1 MDAPTNSKFLDFS
14 QLHLYFHLVKSFFTF
29 FCIFYKK
36 NTVKFFF
43 SNLKNS
49 DFWQKLSK
57 SFFSH
62 KYWHLL
68 FQIKIVFSMPW
79 EIFWGALHVCM
90 LKIDDVEICSTTVS
104 FLSFHKLEAASEKAM
119 QLRRLIKS
127 SNESLSENLKKKKFN
142 KILGNS
148 QNFSLKI
155 AYLAWNLKI
164 LWKFSEFFFEK
175 KSLF

>member
-1 MDAPTNSKFLDFS
+1 MGGFARTPLGVIRSHSVVDAPTNSKFLDFS

-90 LKIDDVEICSTTVS
+90 SKIDDVEICSTTVS

-127 SNESLSENLKKKKFN
+127 SNESLWPYQFGKF
-142 KILGNS
+142 
-148 QNFSLKI
+148 
-155 AYLAWNLKI
+155 
-164 LWKFSEFFFEK
+164 EFWDFEMI
-175 KSLF
+175 FEV